1 MPPAG
6 SPVRGAVSTRPVVVV
21 DVRSAERLP
30 VRPPSSRAEV
40 TQGVIGVAVVT
51 GHVQSVVVV
60 LRVDGHAVVLGP
72 RPLASV
78 HHVHLHAQATT
89 CSKYIVTTNLSPYI
103 HVISAYFPT
112 LDNTAFRY
120 VQTSTQLQ
128 FCRNYNH
135 CVDISNTKSL
145 GS

>member
-103 HVISAYFPT
+103 HVLSRIFPRWT
-112 LDNTAFRY
+112 
-120 VQTSTQLQ
+120 TQLSAMCKHQ
-128 FCRNYNH
+128 RSFNSAEITTTVSTYRTRNR
-135 CVDISNTKSL
+135 
-145 GS
+145 